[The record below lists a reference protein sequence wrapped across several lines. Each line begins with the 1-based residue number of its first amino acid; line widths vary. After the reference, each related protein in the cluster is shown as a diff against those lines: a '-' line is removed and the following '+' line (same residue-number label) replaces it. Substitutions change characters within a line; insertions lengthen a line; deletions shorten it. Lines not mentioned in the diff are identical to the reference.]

1 MKYSHTYCIT
11 NSCENAIT
19 IIAHATSHMGLKRN
33 ILSNLY
39 QFGRSVTKVGLISKR
54 EGIDLPTSIVASKN
68 EIAKKD
74 RNLQIF
80 YDKMEYTHDRRRIYR
95 TGYQWKITRTRTKMI
110 KLNKE
115 FYDSERDVPLFMIRN
130 SKKIHSS
137 LLRNIRKNLSQVK
150 LKRDFLQSQIGY
162 TRQRK
167 AVANVSGRNNY
178 HVFHSNELWENDL
191 ITLSSE
197 FRQKSSNKYR

>member
-19 IIAHATSHMGLKRN
+19 IIAHATAHMGLKRN

-54 EGIDLPTSIVASKN
+54 EGIDLLTSIVASKN

-95 TGYQWKITRTRTKMI
+95 TGYQ
-110 KLNKE
+110 
-115 FYDSERDVPLFMIRN
+115 
-130 SKKIHSS
+130 
-137 LLRNIRKNLSQVK
+137 
-150 LKRDFLQSQIGY
+150 
-162 TRQRK
+162 
-167 AVANVSGRNNY
+167 
-178 HVFHSNELWENDL
+178 
-191 ITLSSE
+191 
-197 FRQKSSNKYR
+197 